1 MPCAI
6 QIWYENKS
14 WQTLFIF
21 SYAYFLKY
29 VLVCSWN
36 YPKSENIKTPSYF
49 FYHHFIYDIFFSNAK
64 VRINT
69 HNGDVLHK
77 EARVI
82 NLIHTCH
89 GIHKHENVDFVALM
103 VISFK
108 IHSLFINKCK
118 YVWQGKLYKY
128 KMVRIRNI
136 IGTK

>member
-1 MPCAI
+1 LCVLEIIPNLKILKAQVI
-6 QIWYENKS
+6 F
-14 WQTLFIF
+14 FITISF
-21 SYAYFLKY
+21 M
-29 VLVCSWN
+29 
-36 YPKSENIKTPSYF
+36 
-49 FYHHFIYDIFFSNAK
+49 IYFFSNAK
-64 VRINT
+64 ARINT

-118 YVWQGKLYKY
+118 YEWQGKLYKY
-128 KMVRIRNI
+128 KMVRIRNR

>member
-1 MPCAI
+1 MQYRFGRKQVMTNSVYFFLCLLFKE
-6 QIWYENKS
+6 Y
-14 WQTLFIF
+14 TL
-21 SYAYFLKY
+21 
-29 VLVCSWN
+29 N
-36 YPKSENIKTPSYF
+36 YPKSENIKSPSYF

-64 VRINT
+64 ARINT

-118 YVWQGKLYKY
+118 YEWQGKLYKY

-136 IGTK
+136 IGTT

>member
-1 MPCAI
+1 M
-6 QIWYENKS
+6 
-14 WQTLFIF
+14 
-21 SYAYFLKY
+21 
-29 VLVCSWN
+29 
-36 YPKSENIKTPSYF
+36 
-49 FYHHFIYDIFFSNAK
+49 IYFFSNAK
-64 VRINT
+64 ARINT

-118 YVWQGKLYKY
+118 YEWQPSKAKMFFSLLVIYKKNCKESKRWFFPPY
-128 KMVRIRNI
+128 FF
-136 IGTK
+136 